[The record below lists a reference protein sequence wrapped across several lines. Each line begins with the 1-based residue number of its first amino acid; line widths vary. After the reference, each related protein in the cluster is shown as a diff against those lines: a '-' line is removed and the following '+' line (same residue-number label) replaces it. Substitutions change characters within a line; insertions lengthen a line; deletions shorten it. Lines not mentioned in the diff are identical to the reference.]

1 VGLAIASRFCR
12 ALGGR
17 IQASSELGQGS
28 CFVVDLPGLRG
39 EGAAP
44 LLQDP
49 FRP

>member
-1 VGLAIASRFCR
+1 VGLAISCRICR
-12 ALGGR
+12 AHGGP
-17 IQASSELGQGS
+17 IQVSSERGQGS

-44 LLQDP
+44 LLLDP